1 MRNHPGREPQIREF
15 LAAVGENEPDVFRA
29 EQMALRILR
38 NLPERSQRIL
48 QLRYGLGTEI
58 SWTLQEIGLEF
69 GLTRER
75 VRQIIRSSLEKLGR
89 HHRQKESYERA

>member
-15 LAAVGENEPDVFRA
+15 LAAVGETEPDAFRA
-29 EQMALRILR
+29 EKMALCILQD
-38 NLPERSQRIL
+38 LPERSRKMVL
-48 QLRYGLGTEI
+48 LRYGIGTGI

-75 VRQIIRSSLEKLGR
+75 VRQILRTSLEKLVTR
-89 HHRQKESYERA
+89 QHRKESRERA